1 MKPEDATKASLSQI
15 VVFLTGFVCLFFIKL
30 EIVVNADIL
39 QCSGDI
45 YSLTLCRARLTFF
58 PNLYPGKALVNK
70 AC

>member
-1 MKPEDATKASLSQI
+1 MKPEDGTKASLSQI
-15 VVFLTGFVCLFFIKL
+15 FFFKLALFACFFVKL

-39 QCSGDI
+39 QCSSDI

-58 PNLYPGKALVNK
+58 PNLYPGKALANK